1 MSAFFSFGT
10 SFVISFRRNCNVEK
24 IEKRQYFCKKKGC
37 SFENLYI
44 FAIRKSSCRQIFFCK
59 REYSEE
65 EAKILKKSSESL
77 IKNFLIQ

>member
-44 FAIRKSSCRQIFFCK
+44 CNSKEFLSANLFLQTGILGGR
-59 REYSEE
+59 SENP
-65 EAKILKKSSESL
+65 KKE
-77 IKNFLIQ
+77 